1 MLEIRPESPKEYP
14 EVYNVNLRAFNKHI
28 EPNLVK
34 AIRKSENYIA
44 ELSLVAV
51 FNNKVVGHIMFS
63 TITIETGNGNIPVL
77 SLAPLA
83 VLPDYQNRKIGSE
96 LIKKGLEECKRLGF
110 KIVVLVGHPN
120 YYPRFGF
127 VPARSVGLEAPF
139 EVPDEAFMVLELCP
153 GALKNIKGTVKYPP
167 EFGI

>member
-1 MLEIRPESPKEYP
+1 MVEIRPEYPNEYP
-14 EVYNVNLRAFNKHI
+14 VVYNVNFKAFNQQY

-34 AIRKSENYIA
+34 AIRKSANYIP

-51 FNNKVVGHIMFS
+51 INNTVVGHIMFS
-63 TITIETGNGNIPVL
+63 AITIEMDDGNVPVL
-77 SLAPLA
+77 GLAPVA
-83 VLPDYQNRKIGSE
+83 VLPDYQNRRIGSE
-96 LIKKGLEECKRLGF
+96 LIEHGLKECKRLGF

-127 VPARSVGLEAPF
+127 VPARSHGLEAPF
-139 EVPDEAFMVLELCP
+139 EVPDEAFMVLELSP
-153 GALKNIKGTVKYPP
+153 RALMNIKGTVKYPP